1 MATRRIQWQLSLQD
15 RASAAF
21 SQVADSAQRA
31 EDGAQSA
38 AAGMKNMEDAT
49 GQADS
54 ILQGLAGAV
63 DRVVPGL
70 GDLMRGAG
78 DAAGGMEAMAKVGPG
93 LIGVLGG
100 VGLGVAALAGIWEL
114 YSRRIEEV
122 EQRQQDLAD
131 QSQLVADTY
140 LQLQLAMNKLL
151 VTTGELAAEEALLF
165 EARARADALLAPRVD
180 QLNAEI
186 ERTKELLEVE
196 KSYTHGVLER
206 AKAITIIG
214 QLMMAVGLLEE
225 NRAVTIEGLEDKLAG
240 LELQSQGVIIQKVGL
255 VEATV
260 KAAEAD
266 ENATRTTIRRT
277 AALKELNDE
286 FKRQQGLRGMLRE
299 AHIEQVEFQR
309 AAFSAEGT
317 GVDPALTQL
326 RQIAEDI
333 TDLPLNEQAEAWRL
347 LSDELD
353 RAIDATEAAREA
365 EAARAEAIDAAWRTA
380 EDPRFGGR
388 GVGMAAGAATG
399 EVGGLL
405 SAAGPWGAIIGAAL
419 AIGTQGADA
428 IGKKLDGLQD
438 AVSGFFQAM
447 PQLIGQVVPQFI
459 AATMAE
465 GPGIL
470 VRSFVPMTVALT
482 GTIIK
487 LPFMIVE
494 SMIRGLADLF
504 RDGAMW
510 KAMVAQMVNGFK
522 AMIRDL
528 LPSGQDP
535 RSRSR
540 RRATIATTAV
550 VAPAVAPGLTMMA
563 VWAAAMRQSNKHER
577 RFA

>member
-114 YSRRIEEV
+114 YSRRLEEA
-122 EQRQQDLAD
+122 EQRQQDLAEQASAVTD
-131 QSQLVADTY
+131 VYQRFEIAT
-140 LQLQLAMNKLL
+140 NKLL
-151 VTTGELAAEEALLF
+151 VETGKLSEEEALLVQ
-165 EARARADALLAPRVD
+165 ARAEAQAILEPRKD
-180 QLNAEI
+180 QLDAEI

-196 KSYTHGVLER
+196 KSYTHGVWER

-225 NRAVTIEGLEDKLAG
+225 NSAVTI
-240 LELQSQGVIIQKVGL
+240 QSLNDQMDGL
-255 VEATV
+255 VKQREELNTQVDTYTDLALEAN
-260 KAAEAD
+260 KAD
-266 ENATRTTIRRT
+266 ENATKTTSRRT

-286 FKRQQGLRGMLRE
+286 FKRQQELRGMLRE

-317 GVDPALTQL
+317 GIDVGGL
-326 RQIAEDI
+326 REMAEI
-333 TDLPLNEQAEAWRL
+333 IPDLPLNEQAEAWRL